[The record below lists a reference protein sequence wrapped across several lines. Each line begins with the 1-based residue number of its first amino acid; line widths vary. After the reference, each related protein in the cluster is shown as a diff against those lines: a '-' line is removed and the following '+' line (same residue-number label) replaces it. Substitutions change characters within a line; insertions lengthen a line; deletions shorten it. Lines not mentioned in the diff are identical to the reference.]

1 MTRIALPHR
10 NRARNIKASSYIPH
24 DAIAMNALPM
34 PLASAIRFAR
44 ALRAWSG
51 WAVHGGPVD
60 RPERAGIGSE
70 LALQHHLQH

>member
-1 MTRIALPHR
+1 
-10 NRARNIKASSYIPH
+10 
-24 DAIAMNALPM
+24 MNTMPM

-51 WAVHGGPVD
+51 WAVDGAPVD
-60 RPERAGIGSE
+60 RPVNAGIGSE

>member
-1 MTRIALPHR
+1 
-10 NRARNIKASSYIPH
+10 
-24 DAIAMNALPM
+24 MNALPM

-51 WAVHGGPVD
+51 WAVDGGPVD
-60 RPERAGIGSE
+60 RPVNAGIGSE